1 MKCRHHPDFNFG
13 KHIMDF
19 EPENNNVLGLGNAV
33 RIVHPSGTVALTQ
46 PHNYIAAATSDNT
59 RKAYQTDIRHFIQSG
74 ATLPASYDDI
84 LRYLQT
90 YAPTLNPRTL
100 ERRLTAL
107 KHWHLYQGFAD
118 PTAHSTIRKTL
129 SGIKNIHGKPK
140 DKAPP
145 LTLEALSAMVNYLK
159 SSSRLIDCR
168 NNALLQI
175 GFFGAFRRSELIG
188 LTWEN
193 IQFVKEGVEIL
204 IARSKTDQ
212 GGEGLV
218 CAIPYGNLGLCPV
231 TALLAWRDRVQKN
244 TGYVF
249 CGVNN
254 NTIRS
259 TAITARQVNL
269 TIKSI
274 AAACHLPNA
283 DTYSSH
289 SLRRGFATEASK
301 KGAPFGTIMRQGRWR
316 HEGTVL
322 GYIDEGKRF
331 EQNAV
336 DFLLASNGIRK
347 NRAKNSRSVDSFR
360 T

>member
-1 MKCRHHPDFNFG
+1 MLHSDNGVRNDVISTDFSFKEHG
-13 KHIMDF
+13 MGF
-19 EPENNNVLGLGNAV
+19 ELENSDILVLGNE
-33 RIVHPSGTVALTQ
+33 VAPIESTTM
-46 PHNYIAAATSDNT
+46 PIHTRPFDYIAAATSDNT
-59 RKAYQTDIRHFIQSG
+59 RHAYQSDVRHFMQAGS
-74 ATLPASYDDI
+74 ALPAHLDDI
-84 LRYLQT
+84 LHYLQH
-90 YAPTLNPRTL
+90 YAATLNPRTL
-100 ERRLTAL
+100 ERRLTAIRN
-107 KHWHLYQGFAD
+107 WHLYQGFAD
-118 PTAHSTIRKTL
+118 PTAHPSIRKTL

-145 LTLEALSAMVNYLK
+145 LTLEVLTTMMQHLK
-159 SSSRLIDCR
+159 ASTSLIACR
-168 NNALLQI
+168 NAALLQI
-175 GFFGAFRRSELIG
+175 GFFGAFRRSELVG
-188 LTWEN
+188 LRWEH
-193 IQFVKEGVEIL
+193 IHFVPEGVEIL

-212 GGEGLV
+212 NGEGQI
-218 CAIPYGNLGLCPV
+218 CAIPYGNSDLCPT
-231 TALLAWRDRVQKN
+231 TALLSWRDRAQKN
-244 TGYVF
+244 TGYIF

-331 EQNAV
+331 DQNAAGIT
-336 DFLLASNGIRK
+336 LAASK
-347 NRAKNSRSVDSFR
+347 K
-360 T
+360 

>member
-1 MKCRHHPDFNFG
+1 MKCTQQPDFNFG
-13 KHIMDF
+13 KDSMDF
-19 EPENNNVLGLGNAV
+19 EPKNNNALSLDNAV
-33 RIVHPSGTVALTQ
+33 SIIHPSGTVALTQ
-46 PHNYIAAATSDNT
+46 AHNYIAAATSNNT
-59 RKAYQTDIRHFIQSG
+59 RKAYQADIRQFIQSG

-84 LRYLQT
+84 LRYLQY
-90 YAPTLNPRTL
+90 YASTLNPRTL
-100 ERRLTAL
+100 ERRLTAI
-107 KHWHLYQGFAD
+107 KSWHLYQGFAD
-118 PTAHSTIRKTL
+118 PTAHSAIRKTL

-145 LTLEALSAMVNYLK
+145 LTLEALNSMVNYLK

-175 GFFGAFRRSELIG
+175 GFFGAFRRSELVG
-188 LTWEN
+188 LRWEH
-193 IQFVKEGVEIL
+193 IHFVPEGVEIL

-212 GGEGLV
+212 NGEGKI
-218 CAIPYGNLGLCPV
+218 CAIPYGNSDLCPT
-231 TALLAWRDRVQKN
+231 TALLSWRDRAQKN
-244 TGYVF
+244 TGDIF

-274 AAACHLPNA
+274 AAACHLPDA

-289 SLRRGFATEASK
+289 SLRRGFASEASR

-331 EQNAV
+331 DQNAV
-336 DFLLASNGIRK
+336 
-347 NRAKNSRSVDSFR
+347 SFVL
-360 T
+360 TTLPVSS